1 MRHLRLFL
9 LVLLCGLLGACI
21 SYEPRLLPPAISFS
35 AEQVSLTTPASSDR
49 LLDFGLQLSQN
60 ESDSLFNIEI
70 LPGVR
75 VRAVSNNG
83 PAASA
88 GIQVGDVILRTNGL
102 ATDHPDAFNV
112 LAQTEQSTPSYTLE
126 VRRDTTV
133 FETQL
138 TPRRRPAN
146 SQPVEL
152 YRLDPIATRAGYRT
166 EMVTVDGRGPVAG
179 AKVVAILAKSPLPAA
194 GISADDLVLA
204 VNGREI
210 NSAQDLINRLNQ
222 DFALGSRV
230 SLTVFRDSQLAEVEL
245 RLWNPGRRINR
256 ISLGPLLNYQ
266 TSLETDSTALSLID
280 LWLFSFYSYQRSES
294 EKSHSVLGLLNFSTD
309 VGELTEE

>member
-1 MRHLRLFL
+1 MRHIRLML
-9 LVLLCGLLGACI
+9 LAWFCAVLSACI
-21 SYEPRLLPPAISFS
+21 SYEPRELPPAITFS
-35 AEQVSLTTPASSDR
+35 AEQVLLTTQAASDD

-75 VRAVSNNG
+75 VRAISANG

-88 GIQVGDVILRTNGL
+88 GIQVGDVILRANGL
-102 ATDHPDAFNV
+102 VTDHPDAFNV

-133 FETQL
+133 FETVL
-138 TPRRRPAN
+138 SPRRRPAN

-152 YRLDPIATRAGYRT
+152 YRIDPIATRAGYRT
-166 EMVTVDGRGPVAG
+166 QMITVDGRGPIAG
-179 AKVVAILAKSPLPAA
+179 AKVVTVLAKSPLVEA
-194 GISADDLVLA
+194 GLGADDLVLA
-204 VNGREI
+204 INGREI
-210 NSAQDLINRLNQ
+210 NSAQDLVNRLNQ
-222 DFALGSRV
+222 DFPAGSRV
-230 SLTVFRDSQLAEVEL
+230 SLTVFRDSQLEEVQL
-245 RLWNPGRRINR
+245 QLWNPGRRISR
-256 ISLGPLLNYQ
+256 VSLWPLVNYQ
-266 TSLETDSTALSLID
+266 ASLESDSTTLSIID